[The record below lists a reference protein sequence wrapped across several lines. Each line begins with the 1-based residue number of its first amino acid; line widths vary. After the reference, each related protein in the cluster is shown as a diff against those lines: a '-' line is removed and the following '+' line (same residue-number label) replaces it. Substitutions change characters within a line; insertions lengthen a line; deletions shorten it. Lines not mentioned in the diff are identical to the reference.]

1 MTADPHVSV
10 VAVGACRLRTATWGS
25 GPVEIVLLHDGL
37 GSISQWRN
45 TPAEIAAA
53 TGVAVMAYE
62 RAGHGAS
69 TPVPDGPW
77 PTDWLHREAEV
88 LGALLQEMNID
99 QPLLV
104 GHSDGGTTA
113 LLHAARGGGCSGV
126 IALAAHSWVEPRCSG
141 AIVGMRRF
149 PDRFV
154 TGLAMHHDAPAELF
168 EAWSNAWVSDAFATW
183 DVRPLLAS
191 ITAPT
196 LVVQGDQDQY
206 ATDAQLTETAAAI
219 GANAT
224 VMRLAGAGHIIHHEQ
239 PAVVAALVA
248 EFYNR
253 TGATAAPTQGD

>member
-1 MTADPHVSV
+1 MTADPHISV
-10 VAVGACRLRTATWGS
+10 VAVGACRLRTAMWGS

-37 GSISQWRN
+37 GSISQWRD

-88 LGALLQEMNID
+88 LGELLREMNID
-99 QPLLV
+99 QPLLI

-113 LLHAARGGGCSGV
+113 LLHAARGGPCSGIV
-126 IALAAHSWVEPRCSG
+126 ALAAHSWVESRCSE
-141 AIVGMRRF
+141 AIVEMRRF
-149 PDRFV
+149 PDWLV
-154 TGLAMHHDAPAELF
+154 TGLASHHDAPAKLF
-168 EAWSNAWVSDAFATW
+168 EAWSGAWVSDSFVKW
-183 DVRPLLAS
+183 DVRPMLAS
-191 ITAPT
+191 ISVPT
-196 LVVQGDQDQY
+196 LVVQGEQDEY

-224 VMRLAGAGHIIHHEQ
+224 VMRLANTRHTIHHEQ
-239 PAVVAALVA
+239 PALVTALVA

-253 TGATAAPTQGD
+253 IGTTAVPTQED